1 MREISHFILFS
12 LYGVFTSAIILAN
25 YVTRSG
31 KDCALDAAVSISGGL
46 DMRYEIDFY
55 RAQRLWQ
62 PLLTTELRN
71 TFVVGKWG
79 ERVRARLTKEQLKS
93 LMMATHVSEIDETAV
108 VAYNGFDDLTVRCM
122 EARDP

>member
-1 MREISHFILFS
+1 MRFE
-12 LYGVFTSAIILAN
+12 
-25 YVTRSG
+25 
-31 KDCALDAAVSISGGL
+31 
-46 DMRYEIDFY
+46 MDFY

-93 LMMATHVSEIDETAV
+93 LMRATHVSELDETAV
-108 VAYNGFDDLTVRCM
+108 VAYNGFDDLTVRYMKERERAVRICIRCVVFVLTNSYLV
-122 EARDP
+122 APQCVVFYSTITRK